1 MYILWQRLRKSLA
14 RLYWNYAWSAVTV
27 NLYHYLTI
35 IDVPF
40 TSYTDL
46 ESTRLVHGP
55 HESTRL
61 LQGPQTTSVY
71 MLSADEVETQQQC
84 FYCLWTYYIQT
95 VEYNQGLKFMS
106 ANDVCKTFLKYSGI
120 LSHPCTHT
128 HTPTHQFPQQT
139 VFVLAAFQW
148 TRFSAVM
155 KIILSHKN
163 TTIPTHSIDM
173 QRYSDI
179 YTHTFDLSTIHTW
192 ACTLQTSCSPR
203 PNFIC
208 ENLHII
214 YVTNGCTIPIP
225 KL

>member
-27 NLYHYLTI
+27 NLHQYITI

-71 MLSADEVETQQQC
+71 MLSADEVETQQQY

-120 LSHPCTHT
+120 LSHPHT
-128 HTPTHQFPQQT
+128 HPHPHTSFLSKLSLFLLPSSG
-139 VFVLAAFQW
+139 LAF
-148 TRFSAVM
+148 
-155 KIILSHKN
+155 
-163 TTIPTHSIDM
+163 
-173 QRYSDI
+173 
-179 YTHTFDLSTIHTW
+179 
-192 ACTLQTSCSPR
+192 LQ
-203 PNFIC
+203 
-208 ENLHII
+208 
-214 YVTNGCTIPIP
+214 
-225 KL
+225 